1 MKEIFELLGITD
13 IIELYDPTFD
23 EIDDGLHAALKAIY
37 KGSKGKDKN
46 NIQPTLV
53 VIWYG
58 GHGEMAGTA

>member
-1 MKEIFELLGITD
+1 MREIFNVLGITD
-13 IIELYDPTFD
+13 IIELCDPTYD
-23 EIDDGLHAALKAIY
+23 EIDEGLFHRLKAIY
-37 KGSKGKDKN
+37 RESGKNKN

>member
-1 MKEIFELLGITD
+1 MREIFALLGITD
-13 IIELYDPTFD
+13 IIELCDPTYD
-23 EIDDGLHAALKAIY
+23 EIDDGLFPALKAIY
-37 KGSKGKDKN
+37 KASGKDKN

>member
-1 MKEIFELLGITD
+1 MREIFALLGITE

-23 EIDDGLHAALKAIY
+23 QIDDDLHPRLKAIY
-37 KGSKGKDKN
+37 KASGKDKN